1 MSDKHCWY
9 GYLEAGSKS
18 SPVLTDASLDSG
30 NPKTQF
36 IFNLLRGEIL
46 EYSREIVS
54 PKLRELKPDEA
65 ALADELKAAYQKVR
79 PGFRGRIGRGLDSG
93 PRGRA
98 ASRATSD
105 EEETDLEP
113 DEIEWEEAEA

>member
-54 PKLRELKPDEA
+54 PKLRELKPDQTAVIE
-65 ALADELKAAYQKVR
+65 ELNAAYQKVR
-79 PGFRGRIGRGLDSG
+79 PGFRGRIGRGFDTG
-93 PRGRA
+93 PRAA
-98 ASRATSD
+98 ASRKTSD
-105 EEETDLEP
+105 EEEADLEP
-113 DEIEWEEAEA
+113 DEIGWEEAEA